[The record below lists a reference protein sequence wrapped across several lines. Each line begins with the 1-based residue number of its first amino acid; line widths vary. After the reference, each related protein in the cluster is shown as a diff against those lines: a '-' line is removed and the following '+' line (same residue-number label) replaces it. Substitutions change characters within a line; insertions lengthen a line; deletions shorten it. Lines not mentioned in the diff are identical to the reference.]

1 MRRRLVALSLCT
13 VLAFTSSAHAQEQS
27 FGAWLET
34 FVAEAMT
41 KGISKAVLD
50 AAFQDTQ
57 PIPKII
63 EYDRAQPE
71 FTLTLQQYL
80 DRMIPPVIVKGA
92 RQRYGENRE
101 LLQEITRKYDV
112 QSRFLVALWG
122 IETRFGR
129 FTGGYKVIDALA
141 TLAYDGRRG
150 DFFRAQL
157 FDALRILEDGH
168 IEVENMKGS
177 WAGAMGQAQFMPST
191 FAAYATDYEGDGRL
205 DIWNSKAD
213 VFASAANYL
222 SQLDWRGD
230 QTWGRKVTL
239 PKAGV
244 AKEITGLE
252 VKKPLAEW
260 RRLGVTRAN
269 GAPLPKA
276 DLEASLIT
284 LDDGEGPS
292 YLVYDNFRA
301 ILHWNRSLKFAVAV
315 GTLADAIV
323 GRS

>member
-13 VLAFTSSAHAQEQS
+13 VLVFTSSAHAQEQS
-27 FGAWLET
+27 FGAWLEI

-50 AAFQDTQ
+50 AAFQDTH

-157 FDALRILEDGH
+157 LDALRILEDGH

-191 FAAYATDYEGDGRL
+191 FAAYATDYEGDGRI
-205 DIWNSKAD
+205 DIWNSKGD

-244 AKEITGLE
+244 AKEITGLD
-252 VKKPLAEW
+252 VKKNLAE
-260 RRLGVTRAN
+260 
-269 GAPLPKA
+269 
-276 DLEASLIT
+276 
-284 LDDGEGPS
+284 
-292 YLVYDNFRA
+292 
-301 ILHWNRSLKFAVAV
+301 
-315 GTLADAIV
+315 
-323 GRS
+323 